1 MFIKCIAR
9 LVGLLQKFEI
19 RFITYLL
26 FIDFNFIIP
35 KGTFFF
41 QKIKSKNNYLGY
53 FEKFKN
59 FTYSDLSRLF
69 SFKIHF

>member
-1 MFIKCIAR
+1 MLSPKSKSKMEKNWRNKFIKFIAR

-53 FEKFKN
+53 FE
-59 FTYSDLSRLF
+59 
-69 SFKIHF
+69 I